1 LCCSCAGSTP
11 FGRGSGLRRGEY
23 SSKMMGLYALPL
35 DVADFVVSRR
45 SAEYSVRSC
54 IGASRFRLG
63 VLMVLSVLS

>member
-1 LCCSCAGSTP
+1 
-11 FGRGSGLRRGEY
+11 LRRGEY

-35 DVADFVVSRR
+35 DVAGFVVSRR

-54 IGASRFRLG
+54 IGAPRFRLG